1 MTKLPPT
8 FRRNLGIQRAE
19 VAHLIRHEMNKR
31 GYSGKTLA
39 EELKIT
45 PAAVS
50 RTITGLIHSTRV
62 LDALQRIGVPKKL
75 LFDPRNAT
83 LPPVQGEEEERKAG

>member
-1 MTKLPPT
+1 MTKLPPA
-8 FRRNLGIQRAE
+8 FRRTLGIQRAE

-39 EELKIT
+39 QELKIT

-50 RTITGLIHSTRV
+50 RTITGLIHSTKV

-75 LFDPRNAT
+75 LFDPRT
-83 LPPVQGEEEERKAG
+83 VKLPPVQGETIERKVG